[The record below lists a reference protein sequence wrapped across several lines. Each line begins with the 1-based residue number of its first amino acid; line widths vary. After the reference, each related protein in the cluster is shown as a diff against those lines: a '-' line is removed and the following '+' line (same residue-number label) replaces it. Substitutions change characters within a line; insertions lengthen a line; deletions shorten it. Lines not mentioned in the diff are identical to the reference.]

1 MKFYITSPQNC
12 QSCRYKLSVPVPID
26 TYFRPKGYT
35 FLKLSIYRPCSNL
48 SHKDSF
54 FDYTRKTYLSQT
66 ELKKTNTIRQ
76 YVKFNKLLKQAN
88 YYFLHLLPVKL

>member
-1 MKFYITSPQNC
+1 MKFYITTPQNC
-12 QSCRYKLSVPVPID
+12 QSCRY
-26 TYFRPKGYT
+26 
-35 FLKLSIYRPCSNL
+35 KLSIYRPCSNL

-54 FDYTRKTYLSQT
+54 FRLYSEKQYLSQT

-88 YYFLHLLPVKL
+88 YYFPTFVTSETLNTKEHESKSCI